1 MTISLKQMRY
11 AVAVAQTGHFGRAAA
26 ACAVSQPA
34 LSQQILALED
44 LCGTALFDRLRTG
57 VRLTP
62 FGREFILLAQEGIRS
77 AEALEAFVLG
87 HAGQPDRPIRFGL
100 IPTVAPYLLPE
111 IFPALTAGLPGLDF
125 AISENRTDALIAGL
139 VDGSLDVA
147 LIGTEPP
154 ARGPRLVSRPLFD
167 DPFVL
172 ATSRGESTAGPVSLA
187 SLAPERILLLDE
199 GHCFRDQTIAAC
211 RLDSDPSARTF
222 AATSLSTIVEFVAN
236 GQGVT
241 LLPRIAL
248 RKEATDP
255 RIAIHSLVSP
265 GAGRLL
271 SLVWREATPF
281 GKTFEK
287 MAEVIANTRSMPQ
300 GTISPHSPASPRA

>member
-1 MTISLKQMRY
+1 MGVSLKQIQY
-11 AVAVAQTGHFGRAAA
+11 ALAVARSGHFGRAAE
-26 ACAVSQPA
+26 ACSISQPA

-44 LCGTALFDRLRTG
+44 LCGAPLFDRLRSG
-57 VRLTP
+57 IRLTP
-62 FGREFILLAQEGIRS
+62 FGREFIGLAQEVIKR
-77 AEALEAFVLG
+77 AEALDSFILG
-87 HAGQPDRPIRFGL
+87 HAERPDRPIRFGL

-111 IFPALTAGLPGLDF
+111 IFPALTGGLPGLDF
-125 AISENRTDALIAGL
+125 TISENRTEALISGL

-147 LIGTEPP
+147 LLGTAAPEN
-154 ARGPRLVSRPLFD
+154 GPRLVSRPLFD

-172 ATSRGESTAGPVSLA
+172 ATARGEATSTPVSLA
-187 SLAPERILLLDE
+187 NLAPERILLLDE

-211 RLDSDPSARTF
+211 RLGSDPARTF

-255 RIAIHSLVSP
+255 RIAIHDLVSP

-271 SLVWREATPF
+271 SLVWRDATPF
-281 GKTFEK
+281 GSTFDK
-287 MAEVIANTRSMPQ
+287 MAEVIRAAH
-300 GTISPHSPASPRA
+300 GTS

>member
-1 MTISLKQMRY
+1 MHLSLKQMRY
-11 AVAVAQTGHFGRAAA
+11 AVAVAETGHFGRAAK
-26 ACAVSQPA
+26 ACNISQPA
-34 LSQQILALED
+34 LSQQVQAIEE
-44 LCGTALFDRLRTG
+44 LCGTPLFDRLKSGIRP
-57 VRLTP
+57 TP
-62 FGREFILLAQEGIRS
+62 FGAEFVARARQVLDS
-77 AEALEAFVLG
+77 ADALSAFTLG
-87 HAGQPDRPIRFGL
+87 HAGAPERPIRFGL

-111 IFPALTAGLPGLDF
+111 IFPALTKGLPNLAF
-125 AISENRTDALIAGL
+125 TISENRTDALLAGL
-139 VDGSLDVA
+139 NQGTLDVA
-147 LIGTEPP
+147 LIGTDAPEH
-154 ARGPRLVSRPLFD
+154 GPRLVSRPLFK

-172 ATSRGESTAGPVSLA
+172 ATSSLEANGAPVALS

-211 RLDSDPSARTF
+211 RLDSDMGARTF

-241 LLPRIAL
+241 LLPAIAL

-255 RIAIHSLVSP
+255 RIAIHDLVSP

-281 GKTFEK
+281 GATYEK
-287 MAEVIANTRSMPQ
+287 MAEVIRATR
-300 GTISPHSPASPRA
+300 G

>member
-1 MTISLKQMRY
+1 MGVSLKQMQY
-11 AVAVAQTGHFGRAAA
+11 ALAVARTGHFGRAAE

-34 LSQQILALED
+34 LSQQVLALEQ
-44 LCGTALFDRLRTG
+44 LCGTPLFDRLRG
-57 VRLTP
+57 GIRLTP
-62 FGREFILLAQEGIRS
+62 FGREFVALAQEVIKR
-77 AEALEAFVLG
+77 AEALDALVLG
-87 HAGQPDRPIRFGL
+87 HAGRPDRPIRFGL

-111 IFPALTAGLPGLDF
+111 IFPALTQGLPGLEF
-125 AISENRTDALIAGL
+125 TISENRTEALISGL
-139 VDGSLDVA
+139 VEGSLDVA
-147 LIGTEPP
+147 LIGTAPP
-154 ARGPRLVSRPLFD
+154 DSGPRLVSRPLFD

-172 ATSRGESTAGPVSLA
+172 ATPSSEGANLPVSLA
-187 SLAPERILLLDE
+187 NLPPERILLLDE

-211 RLDSDPSARTF
+211 RLGSDPARTF

-248 RKEATDP
+248 RKEANDP
-255 RIAIHSLVSP
+255 RIAIHDLVSP

-281 GKTFEK
+281 AGTFET
-287 MAEVIANTRSMPQ
+287 MAEVIR
-300 GTISPHSPASPRA
+300 GASGQDASLA

>member
-1 MTISLKQMRY
+1 MGVSLKQMQY
-11 AVAVAQTGHFGRAAA
+11 ALAVARSGHFGRAAE
-26 ACAVSQPA
+26 ACAISQPA

-44 LCGTALFDRLRTG
+44 LCGAPLFDRLRSG
-57 VRLTP
+57 IRLTP
-62 FGREFILLAQEGIRS
+62 FGREFIGLAQEVIKR
-77 AEALEAFVLG
+77 AEALDSFILG
-87 HAGQPDRPIRFGL
+87 HAERPDRPIRFGL

-111 IFPALTAGLPGLDF
+111 IFPALTGGLPGLDF
-125 AISENRTDALIAGL
+125 TISENRTEALISGL

-147 LIGTEPP
+147 LIGTAAPEN
-154 ARGPRLVSRPLFD
+154 GPRLVSRPLFD

-172 ATSRGESTAGPVSLA
+172 ATASGEATSTPVSLA
-187 SLAPERILLLDE
+187 NLAPERILLLDE

-211 RLDSDPSARTF
+211 RLGSDPARTF

-255 RIAIHSLVSP
+255 RIAIHDLVSP

-271 SLVWREATPF
+271 SLVWRDATPF
-281 GKTFEK
+281 GSTFDK
-287 MAEVIANTRSMPQ
+287 MAEVIRAAH
-300 GTISPHSPASPRA
+300 GTS

>member
-1 MTISLKQMRY
+1 MHLSLKQMRY
-11 AVAVAQTGHFGRAAA
+11 AVAVAETGHFGRAAK
-26 ACAVSQPA
+26 ACNISQPA
-34 LSQQILALED
+34 LSQQVQAIEE
-44 LCGTALFDRLRTG
+44 LCGTPLFDRLKAG
-57 VRLTP
+57 VRPTP
-62 FGREFILLAQEGIRS
+62 FGLEFVSRARQVLDS
-77 AEALEAFVLG
+77 ADALSAFTLG
-87 HAGQPDRPIRFGL
+87 HAGEPDRPIRFGL

-125 AISENRTDALIAGL
+125 TVSENRTDALMAGL
-139 VDGSLDVA
+139 VEGSLDVA
-147 LIGTEPP
+147 LIGTEAPEQ
-154 ARGPRLVSRPLFD
+154 GPKLVSRSLFE

-172 ATSRGESTAGPVSLA
+172 ATSLSETTSTPVSLA

-248 RKEATDP
+248 RKEASDP
-255 RIAIHSLVSP
+255 RIAIHDLGAP

-281 GKTFEK
+281 GATFDK
-287 MAEVIANTRSMPQ
+287 MAEVIRSLYPA
-300 GTISPHSPASPRA
+300 ASPSGR

>member
-1 MTISLKQMRY
+1 VSVSLKQMQY
-11 AVAVAQTGHFGRAAA
+11 ALAVARSGHFGRAAE
-26 ACAVSQPA
+26 ACAISQPA
-34 LSQQILALED
+34 LSQQILALEE
-44 LCGTALFDRLRTG
+44 LCGTPLFDRLRSG
-57 VRLTP
+57 IRLTP
-62 FGREFILLAQEGIRS
+62 FGREFVVLAQEVIKR
-77 AEALEAFVLG
+77 AEALDSFILG
-87 HAGQPDRPIRFGL
+87 HAGRPDRPIRFGL

-111 IFPALTAGLPGLDF
+111 IFPALTRGLPGLDF
-125 AISENRTDALIAGL
+125 TISENRTEALISGL
-139 VDGSLDVA
+139 VDGSLDIA
-147 LIGTEPP
+147 LIGTAPP
-154 ARGPRLVSRPLFD
+154 ENGPRLVSRPLFD

-172 ATSRGESTAGPVSLA
+172 ATSSVENTTAPVSLA
-187 SLAPERILLLDE
+187 NLAPERILLLDE

-211 RLDSDPSARTF
+211 RLGSDPARTF

-255 RIAIHSLVSP
+255 RIAIHDLVSP

-281 GKTFEK
+281 GSTFDK
-287 MAEVIANTRSMPQ
+287 MAEVI
-300 GTISPHSPASPRA
+300 RAAHAAPS

>member
-1 MTISLKQMRY
+1 VGVSLKQMQY
-11 AVAVAQTGHFGRAAA
+11 VLSVARTGHFGRAAE

-34 LSQQILALED
+34 LSQQILALEE
-44 LCGTALFDRLRTG
+44 LCGTPLFDRLRSG
-57 VRLTP
+57 IRLTP
-62 FGREFILLAQEGIRS
+62 FGREFIGLAQDVIKR
-77 AEALEAFVLG
+77 AEALDSFVLG

-111 IFPALTAGLPGLDF
+111 IFPALTKGLPGLDF
-125 AISENRTDALIAGL
+125 TVSENRTEALISGL
-139 VDGSLDVA
+139 FDGSLDVA
-147 LIGTEPP
+147 LIGTAAPDS
-154 ARGPRLVSRPLFD
+154 GPSLVSRALFD

-172 ATSRGESTAGPVSLA
+172 ATSRGEGTTAPVSLA
-187 SLAPERILLLDE
+187 NLAPERILLLDE

-211 RLDSDPSARTF
+211 RLGSDPARTF

-255 RIAIHSLVSP
+255 RIAIHDLVSP

-281 GKTFEK
+281 GSTFDK
-287 MAEVIANTRSMPQ
+287 MADVI
-300 GTISPHSPASPRA
+300 RAAHHAPS